1 MWLVFWSA
9 IILLILLA
17 SPRSALIWTLI
28 FGALLETVSPYPV
41 FVYFAALIMAFFI
54 LRIFVRNVISHRTLW
69 GAALTATF
77 GSALLHAL
85 LFVFAWLGQQISAG
99 WAPALQLAYFSYLIQ
114 NTLTVVLLVTFV
126 FFIAQRFSPKVRGV
140 LIEPH

>member
-28 FGALLETVSPYPV
+28 FGALLETVSPYPI
-41 FVYFAALIMAFFI
+41 FVYFTALVMAFFV

-69 GAALTATF
+69 GAALTA
-77 GSALLHAL
+77 LLGTVLFRL
-85 LFVFAWLGQQISAG
+85 LLLILAWLGQRISAG
-99 WAPALQLAYFSYLIQ
+99 WAPTLELAYFSYLTRS
-114 NTLTVVLLVTFV
+114 TLIVLLLVTLV
-126 FFIAQRFSPKVRGV
+126 FFIAQRFSPQVRGV